1 MKQSARSVEIVD
13 QTGAAD
19 DTTLRYA
26 LADGTS
32 ASPQARAWSQI
43 LAQHACRVGAPREKG
58 DVIRW
63 LSGAHDA
70 WQDRFQRSTK
80 LWTQPDLPELGAAA
94 LCLIELTPTETG
106 FRWATFL
113 QGDVCLF
120 QIRDGQTIRR
130 LPMEHSQAFGRSK
143 PCFFSEPIALNHQ
156 PMQITASGTVGDIL
170 VMASEPLARWLYAQ
184 LELGSDPWQE
194 LLTLPDDTAFA
205 ALVNRERAAGRMQD
219 DDTALMLIRTA
230 PVEDRSLLDAPS
242 RGPVTPPLRPP
253 RPPELDATESVSSFE
268 DIFDLELLA
277 EDISP
282 DEATELALPDPIK
295 IPDSF
300 PDHPIDHADVFNEDL
315 DDFSDEVSPPL
326 HVSPSPVEPPDDIT
340 LDPPLDFDPEDAELD
355 DLDIAEL
362 GIEGLDI
369 ERELSI
375 RAGSDR
381 TAGAAREPTEP
392 ELQLPL
398 SAPLQPLEAPP
409 ADPVDALR
417 SAPQFTGN
425 RLENEDSLFGDDL
438 ELFADNESIPRP
450 RPTLL
455 AEDRDSIHKDGEA
468 LDRQQFRLY
477 ADPIPADVFD
487 SVVSRPFSPS
497 ADEDI
502 DILEALDDI
511 PDSDDDDFDDALE
524 MSFFSPR
531 PTIDER
537 QERQERPPPP
547 PQRGRRKAKDV
558 RFFVML
564 ALAVL
569 IVILLIANV
578 VNYADRASSSPIFEN
593 LAQRMDRAE
602 LQLTSIESRFSNF
615 TRDLTQSAAREADA
629 LSGLTDRVSA
639 LEALDEQAGDPTL
652 PESRANPQPVAP
664 SRSAAPAR
672 AKKKRAAVAAK
683 KKPAVIAATS
693 PSQIPASAPDSAW
706 IGCPRQVC
714 SRTGSRVT
722 IQSVTP
728 VWASPYSGDR
738 VAVLGA
744 GTYPLLAEEDV
755 SGYLWVEVKLK

>member
-1 MKQSARSVEIVD
+1 MPPLIPRHQLWSMKQSARSVEIVD

-19 DTTLRYA
+19 DAALRYA

-43 LAQHACRVGAPREKG
+43 LAQHACQVGAPREKG

-106 FRWATFL
+106 FRWTTLL

-120 QIRDGQTIRR
+120 QVRDGQAIRR

-156 PMQITASGTVGDIL
+156 PMQLTASGTIGDIL

-194 LLTLPDDTAFA
+194 LLTLADDTAFA

-230 PVEDRSLLDAPS
+230 PIEDRSLLDAPS
-242 RGPVTPPLRPP
+242 RGPVLPPLYSP
-253 RPPELDATESVSSFE
+253 RTPEREAPKAASNFE
-268 DIFDLELLA
+268 DIFDLGLLA
-277 EDISP
+277 EDSSS

-300 PDHPIDHADVFNEDL
+300 PNHPIDHDDVFNEEL
-315 DDFSDEVSPPL
+315 DDFSDEVRPPL
-326 HVSPSPVEPPDDIT
+326 HVRPIPVEPPDDIT
-340 LDPPLDFDPEDAELD
+340 LDPPLDPEREDARLD
-355 DLDIAEL
+355 DLDIEEL
-362 GIEGLDI
+362 GIDDLDI
-369 ERELSI
+369 EQELGI
-375 RAGSDR
+375 RLGPDR
-381 TAGAAREPTEP
+381 TAGAAREPAEP

-398 SAPLQPLEAPP
+398 STPLQPLE
-409 ADPVDALR
+409 DPTKPLDTLR
-417 SAPQFTGN
+417 STPPFVEYTS
-425 RLENEDSLFGDDL
+425 EDEDSLFGDDL

-455 AEDRDSIHKDGEA
+455 AEDLNSIHKDGAA
-468 LDRQQFRLY
+468 LDQQQFRLHS
-477 ADPIPADVFD
+477 DPIPADVFD
-487 SVVSRPFSPS
+487 SVVSRPFLPR

-531 PTIDER
+531 PTVDER
-537 QERQERPPPP
+537 QERAPPPP
-547 PQRGRRKAKDV
+547 P
-558 RFFVML
+558 
-564 ALAVL
+564 
-569 IVILLIANV
+569 
-578 VNYADRASSSPIFEN
+578 
-593 LAQRMDRAE
+593 
-602 LQLTSIESRFSNF
+602 
-615 TRDLTQSAAREADA
+615 
-629 LSGLTDRVSA
+629 
-639 LEALDEQAGDPTL
+639 
-652 PESRANPQPVAP
+652 
-664 SRSAAPAR
+664 
-672 AKKKRAAVAAK
+672 
-683 KKPAVIAATS
+683 
-693 PSQIPASAPDSAW
+693 PAS
-706 IGCPRQVC
+706 
-714 SRTGSRVT
+714 
-722 IQSVTP
+722 
-728 VWASPYSGDR
+728 
-738 VAVLGA
+738 
-744 GTYPLLAEEDV
+744 
-755 SGYLWVEVKLK
+755 